1 MDPQRARPNDDGFG
15 AYINVIGWL
24 LLSLAGLVVSA
35 RIWAKISAR
44 KGLWWDDYIVLAAW
58 IMLLADVIVTT
69 VAVDAGLGKHIDSV
83 TGDTLIRTMLL
94 GAVAQMLSIL
104 GATWSK
110 TSFAVT
116 LLRLTVVSHVRYL
129 VWFIIVSLN
138 VFSTFT
144 AFLPLFQCTP
154 IGRSFNPTVEGTC
167 WDRTLVLV
175 LTIFGAAYS
184 AAADFALAIIPWVL
198 IWNLQM
204 NLKEKIGVGICMSLG
219 IVAGATSIM
228 RCLKIPLLLTD
239 DFTFESGQLS
249 IWSAAEIAT
258 TIMATSIPVLRLWL
272 KTIVSVHSRY
282 HLSSAD
288 GTFDGRGVLQQGKQP
303 LHQQHSKMTTMA
315 TTTTITS
322 AGNSSMV
329 RKASSKRGRAVKLA
343 DLGWASRSSSESE
356 DIEGF
361 GSPVDRIPGGAAGG
375 IVKMDT
381 ITVNYDKRTASMMG

>member
-1 MDPQRARPNDDGFG
+1 
-15 AYINVIGWL
+15 
-24 LLSLAGLVVSA
+24 
-35 RIWAKISAR
+35 
-44 KGLWWDDYIVLAAW
+44 
-58 IMLLADVIVTT
+58 MLLADVIVTT

-219 IVAGATSIM
+219 IV
-228 RCLKIPLLLTD
+228 
-239 DFTFESGQLS
+239 
-249 IWSAAEIAT
+249 
-258 TIMATSIPVLRLWL
+258 
-272 KTIVSVHSRY
+272 
-282 HLSSAD
+282 
-288 GTFDGRGVLQQGKQP
+288 
-303 LHQQHSKMTTMA
+303 
-315 TTTTITS
+315 
-322 AGNSSMV
+322 
-329 RKASSKRGRAVKLA
+329 
-343 DLGWASRSSSESE
+343 
-356 DIEGF
+356 
-361 GSPVDRIPGGAAGG
+361 
-375 IVKMDT
+375 
-381 ITVNYDKRTASMMG
+381 

>member
-1 MDPQRARPNDDGFG
+1 MDPQQARPNDAGFG
-15 AYINVIGWL
+15 AYINAIGWL
-24 LLSLAGLVVSA
+24 LLSLAGIVVGA
-35 RIWAKISAR
+35 RIWAKVSAR

-69 VAVDAGLGKHIDSV
+69 VAVDAGLGKHINSV

-94 GAVAQMLSIL
+94 SAVAQTLSIL
-104 GATWSK
+104 GAAWSK

-129 VWFIIVSLN
+129 VWFIIISLN
-138 VFSTFT
+138 IFLTFT

-154 IGRSFNPTVEGTC
+154 VGRSFDPSVEGKC

-175 LTIFGAAYS
+175 LTMFGAAYS

-282 HLSSAD
+282 HLSSND
-288 GTFDGRGVLQQGKQP
+288 GTFDGRGVLNQNQQQR
-303 LHQQHSKMTTMA
+303 SKMSTMA

-322 AGNSSMV
+322 GGNSNMV
-329 RKASSKRGRAVKLA
+329 RKASSKRGRAAKLA

-356 DIEGF
+356 DLEGF

-375 IVKMDT
+375 IVKMET
-381 ITVNYDKRTASMMG
+381 ITVNYDRRTSSMAG